1 MDSHAIVVL
10 SKNLTRGNVKTRLA
24 KTVGEEKAYQIYK
37 ELLKY
42 TEILLDSISIPR
54 YIFWASKIPSKPDYF
69 SNQAYHHKFQRG
81 ENLGERM
88 ENAFSEILHL
98 HKKVLIIGTDCP
110 YLKKNH
116 LEEAFASLQT
126 YDYCIGPAL
135 DGGYYLLGLKKFSS
149 TWFRNITWSTEK
161 VFSETQRKAREMELK
176 GYVLPVLGDVDVE
189 EDYDRWKSSTK
200 IT

>member
-1 MDSHAIVVL
+1 MNSQAIVVL
-10 SKNLTRGNVKTRLA
+10 AKNLTRGNVKTRLA
-24 KTVGEEKAYQIYK
+24 KTVGEERAYQIYK
-37 ELLKY
+37 ELLEY
-42 TEILLDSISIPR
+42 TEVLLDSISIPR
-54 YIFWASKIPSKPDYF
+54 YIFWANEISPKPEYF
-69 SNQAYHHKFQRG
+69 SHQAYHHKLQRG

-116 LEEAFASLQT
+116 LEEAFFSLQI

-135 DGGYYLLGLKKFSS
+135 DGGYYLLGLKEFSS

-189 EDYDRWKSSTK
+189 EDYDRWKFSQM